1 MGSLTIILCTYNRL
15 KLLSN
20 CLQVLARQV
29 EEIGAPNI
37 DVVIVDNNCSDG
49 TNHVVS
55 NLAKQHR
62 WLRVVKETKQG
73 LSHARNCGANV
84 AIGTYLCYLD
94 DDGLPGPEYLKN
106 ILRVIDEQQ
115 PDIFGGPVFPFYT
128 SKKPFWF
135 QDTLEIRRHADS
147 SGFAD
152 CPISGGNYIIRAEL
166 LRRLGMFSP
175 DYGMVGTTLRLGEE
189 RELLERYKRV
199 TPRAHH
205 RIYYSLE
212 CFIYHHVPAYKMSL
226 AYFVKRAY
234 QSGKM
239 SVLIRNETITNA
251 PVVAHK
257 FTKRVVAPL
266 WMRLINGGS
275 DVHILLR
282 ILHRIAMIAGMAMQQ
297 LKNIAGNNKHS
308 KSPV

>member
-1 MGSLTIILCTYNRL
+1 MKILSIIICTYNRNS
-15 KLLSN
+15 LLSK
-20 CLQVLARQV
+20 CLQELIRQITEMGDLRIDVVVVDNNSSDGTDRVAGDLARQY
-29 EEIGAPNI
+29 G
-37 DVVIVDNNCSDG
+37 
-49 TNHVVS
+49 
-55 NLAKQHR
+55 
-62 WLRVVKETKQG
+62 WLSYVKETRQG
-73 LSHARNCGANV
+73 LSHARNCGAT
-84 AIGTYLCYLD
+84 AAQGTYLCYLD
-94 DDGLPGPEYLKN
+94 DDGCPGPEYLKYV
-106 ILRVIDEQQ
+106 LQVIEKHQ
-115 PDIFGGPVFPFYT
+115 PDVFGGPVYPFYT
-128 SKKPFWF
+128 AKKPFWF
-135 QDTLEIRRHADS
+135 QDSLEIRRHADIT
-147 SGFAD
+147 GFVD

-239 SVLIRNETITNA
+239 SVLIRNETLNNA

-257 FTKRVVAPL
+257 STKRVAARF
-266 WMRLINGGS
+266 WIRIINGGS
-275 DVHILLR
+275 EVHILLR
-282 ILHRIAMIAGMAMQQ
+282 ILHRMAMIAGFAMQH
-297 LKNIAGNNKHS
+297 LKNIVGNNKQS
-308 KSPV
+308 KLPA